1 METAGVE
8 PASEIIS
15 SSSHPQAWKIFLNQQ
30 NFSDLTVVGDRFLF
44 DFYNL
49 SVVLTRLDRRLW
61 SASLIK
67 PLGEQNQSVR
77 YYWQLIGFD
86 FLSHHDCLHYS
97 FLLPRR
103 ILNVPVN
110 YARLIA
116 LLSVIKASA
125 ICPYAVPHAV
135 TIRPNMIAEI
145 APYSIAVAPLSS
157 LMNVNIMTLLF
168 TTPHWVSHI

>member
-103 ILNVPVN
+103 ILNVPVILRHAKCRDN
-110 YARLIA
+110 Y
-116 LLSVIKASA
+116 IKS
-125 ICPYAVPHAV
+125 ICDLKEHG
-135 TIRPNMIAEI
+135 
-145 APYSIAVAPLSS
+145 APCSRNKTKHDS
-157 LMNVNIMTLLF
+157 
-168 TTPHWVSHI
+168 

>member
-1 METAGVE
+1 METVGIE
-8 PASEIIS
+8 PTSETIS
-15 SSSHPQAWKIFLNQQ
+15 NSSHPQAWEIFLNQQ

-103 ILNVPVN
+103 ILNVPV
-110 YARLIA
+110 
-116 LLSVIKASA
+116 VI
-125 ICPYAVPHAV
+125 
-135 TIRPNMIAEI
+135 
-145 APYSIAVAPLSS
+145 
-157 LMNVNIMTLLF
+157 
-168 TTPHWVSHI
+168 TPK